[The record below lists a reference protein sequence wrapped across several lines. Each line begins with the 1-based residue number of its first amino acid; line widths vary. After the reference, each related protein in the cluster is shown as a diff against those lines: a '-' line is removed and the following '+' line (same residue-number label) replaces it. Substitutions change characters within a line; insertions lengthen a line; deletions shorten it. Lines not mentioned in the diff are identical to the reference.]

1 MVKIT
6 DVLHFLDKR
15 DIRYTFTGENT
26 FSFENFCPLNAPTK
40 KSITWI
46 RHAETLDV
54 GKLNAVNG
62 LLLAAEYG
70 SDIRGAK
77 FPILYVP
84 NVHRTFFRLLE
95 RFFPEW
101 DPDRKKPGIAS
112 SAVVETDKIGEG
124 VYIGHHTYVGPEAE
138 IGDHVTILNNV
149 SIHGRVS
156 IGDHTIIESG
166 SSIGVCG
173 FGQYWDEDGD
183 PHTVVHVGSVKIGSH
198 VKIGANNGI
207 ARGCLGET
215 VIEDYVQTDNLVH
228 IAHNDHIKRGA
239 VIACGTSIA
248 GSTTVGSNVWLAP
261 GSVLNN
267 SISVGDH
274 GMVGL
279 GGVAVK
285 DVPGRKVVFGVPAKV
300 LGDRKPEE
308 IHRKEW

>member
-173 FGQYWDEDGD
+173 FGQYWDEDGT
-183 PHTVVHVGSVKIGSH
+183 HE
-198 VKIGANNGI
+198 AQM
-207 ARGCLGET
+207 R
-215 VIEDYVQTDNLVH
+215 
-228 IAHNDHIKRGA
+228 
-239 VIACGTSIA
+239 
-248 GSTTVGSNVWLAP
+248 WP
-261 GSVLNN
+261 GLPVLC
-267 SISVGDH
+267 S
-274 GMVGL
+274 
-279 GGVAVK
+279 GGVASNRQLRAAMERAC
-285 DVPGRKVVFGVPAKV
+285 GAVFAQPQYSVDNALGVAI
-300 LGDRKPEE
+300 LTRRALERGAGE
-308 IHRKEW
+308 